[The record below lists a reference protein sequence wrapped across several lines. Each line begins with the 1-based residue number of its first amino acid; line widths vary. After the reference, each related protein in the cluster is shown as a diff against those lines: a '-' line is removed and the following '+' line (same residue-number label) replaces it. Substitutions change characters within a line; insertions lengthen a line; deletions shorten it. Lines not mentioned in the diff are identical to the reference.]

1 MRGLSS
7 YRHSAVEGA
16 RNDEILV
23 MLVEKL
29 LQRIDLADEYM
40 GEGDRGS
47 WVFELHQ
54 CRAIIIEL
62 RNSLDHSM
70 APEMTASVDRTYQW
84 ILQHLTDAGRDGD
97 RERLAEVRRVVGVV
111 HQTWVEA
118 VRLARE
124 EGLTFSRSVADGG

>member
-7 YRHSAVEGA
+7 YRQSALEGA

-23 MLVEKL
+23 MLIEKIL
-29 LQRIDLADEYM
+29 ERIDLADEYM
-40 GEGDRGS
+40 GEGDRVS
-47 WVFELHQ
+47 WVHELHQ
-54 CRAIIIEL
+54 CRAIVIEL
-62 RNSLDHSM
+62 RGALDHSM
-70 APEMTASVDRTYQW
+70 APEITASIDRTYQW
-84 ILQHLTDAGRDGD
+84 LLQHLTDSGRDGD

-111 HQTWVEA
+111 HHTWVEA